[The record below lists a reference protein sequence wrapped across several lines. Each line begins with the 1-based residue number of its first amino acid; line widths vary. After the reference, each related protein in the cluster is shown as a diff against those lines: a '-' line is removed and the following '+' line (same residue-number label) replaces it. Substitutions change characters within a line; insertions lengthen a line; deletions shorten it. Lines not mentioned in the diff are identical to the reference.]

1 MKKFVVILLVTS
13 IMLTLATKVTL
24 DVSSPNIIQVYA
36 GADQSLCNN
45 QDLIMTNLQATIT
58 GDVHDGDW
66 ITFGDGRF
74 QPGNLLTVRYS
85 VAQQNGVKYVPG
97 TNDKALGFFRLMVI
111 SDAPV
116 GGTPQQKV
124 NDEVITSF
132 QSPPPLFCSNNINI
146 SLNESCSQKVDA
158 TMLQPNP
165 VQPYSNYI
173 ITLYDPKGNV
183 IPDNVLTKDHVD
195 KEITFKL
202 GHLCTSNTCWGKFKV
217 EDYFAP
223 VFVCKNDT
231 IFCNRSFSP
240 DSLGFPIPVGAFIDT
255 IIQQKYIVKN
265 WDACSD
271 VTLEYTDVTVKGE
284 CTDYADKVITRKWK
298 ASDAKGNIS
307 YCNEKIVIKRIGLS
321 QVVFPRNFDGH
332 DLPAFECG
340 ASYPTLSNGYPSTDT
355 TGMPNL
361 GACGNLQYSVND
373 VPFALCGNSYKIVR
387 SWFVIEWCSA
397 QSITKNQIIH
407 IKDSVGPIFECVDS
421 LRLQANGYEC
431 ATSKTKLPAII
442 NVDDCSIFTASYIL
456 KDQSGLDVG
465 QFITVENN
473 EAFVVGLPVGSYT
486 LSYVLTD
493 ACGNATTCK
502 TYLQVVDL
510 APPYPSCE
518 SQTKVSL
525 DNNGK
530 ARLFATSLDDGSI
543 DNCGVAGF
551 KVRKMSDACSYG
563 LQSGDY
569 VDFCCAELGKKIM
582 VALEVTDIHGNT
594 NTCMVEVTVD
604 DKLKPTITCP
614 PNITLSCTD
623 NYDLAHLDIF
633 GKVVT
638 DLNTVKNIV
647 IQNHYHNGIVGKDGL
662 AKDNCTVTVTE
673 KYTTNIHCHT
683 GQIFRTFIA
692 TDGQGLKDSCTQ
704 TITILNPDPFAENNI
719 TWPTHYYGNGCRSD
733 QSDPSVTGKPT
744 FSNTSCGNIAATYED
759 TPFYIADG
767 ACVKIIRLWTV
778 VDWCQFDGVNT
789 KGKWGPYTQIIKL
802 HNTDKPV
809 ILSSCSDTTFCS
821 YDNDCKKSIVT
832 LTAIAEDSCTST
844 EDLVWNYSIDQDRN
858 GTIDQSG
865 SNSIVTIELP
875 IGQHSITWL
884 VSDQCG
890 NTATCTRKFEIKDCK
905 KPTPYC
911 YSSLTLPLDQVDG
924 SAVLWAKDINKGSYD
939 NCNDTTQLIYTF
951 GGDLPVSSMKNKQHY
966 FKDKALSNIDAFLQG
981 DAQLWLPDKNSSALH
996 FDCSDIADGK
1006 VDTITLEMT
1015 VTDAIGNQDKCSVEV
1030 ILQDN
1035 AKFCPDLIQSVSVG
1049 GHIATTY
1056 QKIPEDITV
1065 SITSPEVIGQV
1076 LVNTADGKYSMVD
1089 LPNHFE
1095 YTIKPSLNSDPTEGV
1110 TTLDLVYIQRHILNL
1125 EPITDPYKL
1134 IAADAN
1140 ASKSVSASDLVE
1152 IRKLIIG
1159 KSTQFPKG
1167 LPSWVFIPKNGGIPN
1182 PAAPHDYKTEIKTGI
1197 LNQDTSQLDFVAV
1210 KIGDVNDSAIPFQN
1224 SDWSSRTVQKQ
1235 KFALY
1240 YSLENDEDG
1249 SYLVF
1254 RSKLEGNIEGF
1265 QVFIDTYDEDF
1276 EIEDLQFEASM
1287 EYDYNIMDNKLSLL
1301 AYASPVVTIAKDE
1314 ILFKVKI
1321 SGNDQ
1326 LSGVRLSQ
1334 IKRSEGYFNDK
1345 ILPITISL
1353 KNELLSGFDF
1363 KLATNP
1369 VTENLYI
1376 VLNTTL
1382 EEAQLNYQITNIS
1395 GISVATGSI
1404 EHYYQEEIL
1413 LPLDH
1418 QLLPGVYYLTLRNN
1432 GIQKTTKFIKIK

>member
-1 MKKFVVILLVTS
+1 MKRFLVIFLVIS
-13 IMLTLATKVTL
+13 IALSLATTSL
-24 DVSSPNIIQVYA
+24 MDLSSPNLIQVYA

-45 QDLIMTNLQATIT
+45 QDLIMDNLQATIS
-58 GDVHDGDW
+58 GDVNDGDW

-74 QPGNLLTVRYS
+74 QPGNLLTIRYS
-85 VAQQNGVKYVPG
+85 VAQQTGVKYVPG
-97 TNDKALGFFRLMVI
+97 NNDKALGFFRLMLI

-124 NDEVITSF
+124 NDEVIISF
-132 QSPPPLFCSNNINI
+132 QSPPPLFCSSNINI

-165 VQPYSNYI
+165 VPPYSNYI
-173 ITLYDPKGNV
+173 ITLYDPKGNI
-183 IPDNVLTKDHVD
+183 IPDNLLTKEHVD

-202 GHLCTSNTCWGKFKV
+202 GHQCTANTCWGKFKV

-231 IFCNRSFSP
+231 INCNRSFSP
-240 DSLGFPIPVGAFIDT
+240 DSLGFPIPIGAFIDT

-265 WDACSD
+265 WDKCSD
-271 VTLEYTDVTVKGE
+271 VTLEYTDVTLKGE
-284 CTDYADKVITRKWK
+284 CIDYADKVITRKWK
-298 ASDAKGNIS
+298 ASDAKGNSS
-307 YCNEKIVIKRIGLS
+307 YCNEKIVVKRIGLS

-340 ASYPTLSNGYPSTDT
+340 TSYPTLSNGYPSTDT

-407 IKDSVGPIFECVDS
+407 IKDSVGPIFECLDS
-421 LRLQANGYEC
+421 LTLQANGYEC
-431 ATSKTKLPAII
+431 ATSKIKLPAI
-442 NVDDCSIFTASYIL
+442 VGVEDCSTYGTSYQL
-456 KDQSGLDVG
+456 KDHMGLDVG
-465 QFITVENN
+465 HYITVDNN
-473 EAFVVGLPVGSYT
+473 EAYVVGLPVGSYT
-486 LSYVLTD
+486 LTYVLTD
-493 ACGNATTCK
+493 ACSNVTECMTDI
-502 TYLQVVDL
+502 QVVDL
-510 APPYPSCE
+510 APPFPSCE
-518 SQTKVSL
+518 SQTKISL

-551 KVRKMSDACSYG
+551 KVRKMSDACSFG
-563 LQSGDY
+563 LQSGTY
-569 VDFCCAELGKKIM
+569 VDFCCSELGKKIM

-604 DKLKPTITCP
+604 DKLKPTISCP

-638 DLNTVKNIV
+638 DPNSAKDIIV
-647 IQNHYHNGIVGKDGL
+647 QNHYHNGIIGRDGI
-662 AKDNCTVTVTE
+662 AKDNCNVSITE
-673 KYTTNIHCHT
+673 KYTTSIQCHT
-683 GQIFRTFIA
+683 GHIYRTFIA

-704 TITILNPDPFAENNI
+704 TITILNPDPFAENDI
-719 TWPTHYYGNGCRSD
+719 TWPTHYYGNGCRSA
-733 QSDPSVTGKPT
+733 QSDPMVTGKPT
-744 FSNTSCGNIAATYED
+744 FSNTSCANVAATYED

-767 ACVKIIRLWTV
+767 ACVKIVRLWTV
-778 VDWCQFDGVNT
+778 VDWCQFDGIKT
-789 KGKWGPYTQIIKL
+789 TGKWGPYTQIIKL

-821 YDNDCKKSIVT
+821 YDNDCKKGMVT
-832 LTAIAEDSCTST
+832 LEASAIDSCTYT
-844 EDLVWNYSIDQDRN
+844 EDLVWSYTIDQDRN
-858 GTIDQSG
+858 GTNDHFGATSKV
-865 SNSIVTIELP
+865 NIELP
-875 IGQHSITWL
+875 MGKHSITWV

-890 NTATCTRKFEIKDCK
+890 NTASCTRKVEIKDCK

-911 YSSLTLPLDQVDG
+911 YTSITLPLDQVGG

-939 NCNDTTQLIYTF
+939 NCTDTLKLMYTF
-951 GGDLPVSSMKNKQHY
+951 GGDLPVATMHGKQHY
-966 FKDKALSNIDAFLQG
+966 FKNNALSTETSYLQG
-981 DAQLWLPDKNSSALH
+981 EAQLWLPDKNSSALY
-996 FDCSDIADGK
+996 FDCSDVANGK

-1015 VTDAIGNQDKCSVEV
+1015 VTDTIGNQDKCNVDV

-1035 AKFCPDLIQSVSVG
+1035 AKFCPDLIQSVSIG
-1049 GHIATTY
+1049 GHISTTY
-1056 QKIPEDITV
+1056 QKIPKDISV
-1065 SITSPEVIGQV
+1065 SITSPEIIGNV
-1076 LVNTADGKYSMVD
+1076 LVNDNDGGYEMKD
-1089 LPNHFE
+1089 LPTSFE
-1095 YTIKPSLNSDPTEGV
+1095 YTIKPSLNSNASEGV
-1110 TTLDLVYIQRHILNL
+1110 TTLDLLYIQRHILNL
-1125 EPITDPYKL
+1125 APLTDPYKL

-1140 ASKSVSASDLVE
+1140 ASKSVSAADLVE

-1182 PAAPHDYKTEIKTGI
+1182 TATPHEYKTEIKTGI
-1197 LNQDTSQLDFVAV
+1197 LNQDTSMLDFVAV

-1224 SDWSSRTVQKQ
+1224 ADWSSRNVQNQ

-1240 YSLENDEDG
+1240 YSIENNTGG

-1254 RSKLEGNIEGF
+1254 RSKIACNIEGF
-1265 QVFIDTYDEDF
+1265 QIFLHANDNDWEMS
-1276 EIEDLQFEASM
+1276 DLHFEAPM
-1287 EYDYNIMDNKLSLL
+1287 EHDFNLEDNNLALL
-1301 AYASPVVTIAKDE
+1301 AYASPSVALSKDE
-1314 ILFKVKI
+1314 VIFKIKI
-1321 SGNDQ
+1321 SGISKVIDLQ
-1326 LSGVRLSQ
+1326 LAQ
-1334 IKRSEGYFNDK
+1334 TKRSEGYMDNK
-1345 ILPITISL
+1345 IFTITIGQ
-1353 KNELLSGFDF
+1353 KNEEFEAFDF
-1363 KLATNP
+1363 KLTTNP

-1376 VLNTTL
+1376 ELSTPL
-1382 EEAQLNYQITNIS
+1382 EAPQLGYQITNIA
-1395 GISVATGSI
+1395 GMKVATGTI
-1404 EHYYQEEIL
+1404 DPAGQDEL
-1413 LPLDH
+1413 MLPFE
-1418 QLLPGVYYLTLRNN
+1418 QQFLPGIYYLTLQYA
-1432 GIQKTTKFIKIK
+1432 GLQKTVKFIKIK